1 MRCGRQEYASKKTW
15 LSAHTCSM
23 CCDKI
28 PPIFLTAPPSYEPM
42 ACHIRRC
49 EKRLRDGKLAT
60 SSQISTRVVIR
71 SRSLRS
77 SRRVPPT
84 VGVWKTVR
92 ERAKAVYTCSSEGS
106 RGPQVC
112 SSDSA
117 TSQFAWR
124 RAESVL
130 PTPAGPKHKPIV
142 RWVRIVCANSV
153 KRRCSLVAM
162 KGPVRRPLE
171 PAVMACPQDRYTIL
185 TQYAVASPPL
195 ASVAGC
201 FGPDPEESRQ
211 RWQAAH

>member
-1 MRCGRQEYASKKTW
+1 MRCGRQEYASQKTW
-15 LSAHTCSM
+15 RSAHTCSM

-71 SRSLRS
+71 SRSLRR

-92 ERAKAVYTCSSEGS
+92 ERANAAYTFSSEGS
-106 RGPQVC
+106 RGPHVC

-117 TSQFAWR
+117 QSQFAWR

-142 RWVRIVCANSV
+142 RCWRIVFANSV

-162 KGPVRRPLE
+162 KGPVRRPIE
-171 PAVMACPQDRYTIL
+171 PAVMACPQDRYTVW
-185 TQYAVASPPL
+185 AKHSVSSPPL
-195 ASVAGC
+195 SEVVGC

-211 RWQAAH
+211 LLPSAH